1 MPKRHSS
8 GEENAGDGYE
18 VTRLTVV
25 RYLTLAGEFVYDVY
39 WEDARGEADLTY
51 EEKMRLV
58 SKAADDALVSDAD
71 YEIVDLDDQG

>member
-1 MPKRHSS
+1 MPVREFSYDDE
-8 GEENAGDGYE
+8 GVDGYE

-58 SKAADDALVSDAD
+58 SKANDDALISDSE
-71 YEIVDLDDQG
+71 YEIIDLDDQA